1 MKKENQK
8 YLLLLLLL
16 GGGYVAYKIYSKKP
30 KEDDKKDDSGNKLP
44 SPTPTPTPTKGF
56 DPIAL
61 AKSDPEFKEYVMHMQ
76 QLLNIVLPQ
85 LGKPQ
90 IVADGFIGVNT
101 NKAIRDVFGD
111 RYLPIQSKEGVKFLI
126 SELEKKK
133 TNVQNTPTNLNTPTQ
148 VAARITQ
155 AKKVQLALTK
165 LKPEKRWFT
174 WVDNNVNQPFYN
186 KDLLGDYRKEGE
198 LAIQRGAKI
207 QVTSW
212 KILDTGFILTLSK
225 LPSGKLR
232 YMYISPWSVSVY
244 Y

>member
-30 KEDDKKDDSGNKLP
+30 KEDEKKDDV
-44 SPTPTPTPTKGF
+44 PTPPTTAF

-85 LGKPQ
+85 LGLPT

-111 RYLPIQSKEGVKFLI
+111 RYLPIQSKEGVKFLV

-133 TNVQNTPTNLNTPTQ
+133 TNVQYTPTSPNATQSPT
-148 VAARITQ
+148 AIASRLEQ
-155 AKKVQLALTK
+155 AKKVQLALSK
-165 LKPEKRWFT
+165 LKPDQRWFT
-174 WVDNNVNQPFYN
+174 WVDKSVNQPFYN
-186 KDLLGDYRKEGE
+186 KDLIGTYRKEGE
-198 LAIQRGAKI
+198 LAIQTGAKL

-212 KILDTGFILTLSK
+212 QITDTGIILLSSK

-232 YMYISPWSVSVY
+232 YLYISPWSVTLY
-244 Y
+244 R

>member
-30 KEDDKKDDSGNKLP
+30 KEDEKKDDV
-44 SPTPTPTPTKGF
+44 PTPTPTTAF

-61 AKSDPEFKEYVMHMQ
+61 AKSDPEFKEYVIHMQ

-85 LGKPQ
+85 LGLPT

-111 RYLPIQSKEGVKFLI
+111 RYLPIQSKEGVKFLV

-133 TNVQNTPTNLNTPTQ
+133 TNVQYTPTSPNATQSPT
-148 VAARITQ
+148 AIASRLEQ
-155 AKKVQLALTK
+155 AKKVQLALSK
-165 LKPEKRWFT
+165 LKPDQRWFT
-174 WVDNNVNQPFYN
+174 WVDKSVNQPFYN
-186 KDLLGDYRKEGE
+186 KDLIGTYRKEGE
-198 LAIQRGAKI
+198 LAIQTGAKL

-212 KILDTGFILTLSK
+212 QITDTGIILLFSK

-232 YMYISPWSVSVY
+232 YLYISPYQVTLY
-244 Y
+244 R

>member
-30 KEDDKKDDSGNKLP
+30 KEDEKKDDV
-44 SPTPTPTPTKGF
+44 PTPTPTPTPKPAF

-61 AKSDPEFKEYVMHMQ
+61 AKSDPEFKEYVNHMQ

-85 LGKPQ
+85 LGKPT
-90 IVADGFIGVNT
+90 IKVDGWLGDDT
-101 NKAIRDVFGD
+101 NKAIYDVFGS
-111 RYLPIQSKEGVKFLI
+111 RYLPIQSKAGVKYLI

-133 TNVQNTPTNLNTPTQ
+133 TNVQMTPTSTNTPTQ
-148 VAARITQ
+148 VAARIEQ
-155 AKKVQLALTK
+155 AKKIVKAFAQI
-165 LKPEKRWFT
+165 KPSERWFT
-174 WVDNNVNQPFYN
+174 WVDKNVNQPFYN
-186 KDLLGDYRKEGE
+186 KDLLGTYRKEGE
-198 LAIQRGAKI
+198 LAIQTGAKL

-212 KILDTGFILTLSK
+212 QITDTGIILLFSK

-232 YMYISPWSVSVY
+232 YLYISPWSVTLY
-244 Y
+244 R

>member
-16 GGGYVAYKIYSKKP
+16 GGGYVAYKFYSKKP
-30 KEDDKKDDSGNKLP
+30 KDGENKDDAGAKLP
-44 SPTPTPTPTKGF
+44 AAAF

-85 LGKPQ
+85 LGLPT
-90 IVADGFIGVNT
+90 IVVDGFIGVNT

-111 RYLPIQSKEGVKFLI
+111 RYLPIQSKEGVKFLV

-133 TNVQNTPTNLNTPTQ
+133 TNVQYTPTSPNTPQSSTAIASRL
-148 VAARITQ
+148 AQ
-155 AKKVQLALTK
+155 AKKVVQGLSK
-165 LKPEKRWFT
+165 LKPDQRWFT
-174 WVDNNVNQPFYN
+174 WIDKNVNQPFYN
-186 KDLLGDYRKEGE
+186 KDLLGTYRKEGE
-198 LAIQRGAKI
+198 IAIQTGAKL

-212 KILDTGFILTLSK
+212 QITDTGIIILFSK
-225 LPSGKLR
+225 LPSGKMR
-232 YMYISPWSVSVY
+232 YIYVSPYQVTIY